1 MSRLSVLFVII
12 IFVCANGAWAESLR
26 VGIDSVDVRYNE
38 ISTSI
43 QDNNIEPALLT
54 LLEKQLKQQDS
65 VFNEFKIL
73 PVKDRSK
80 RNTLLADK
88 NVDALF
94 SESAF
99 ESMPGNLVETL
110 PLFTTH
116 WRLVSLSG
124 RLAQGL
130 DFKNL
135 NDERVIVVSDA
146 PIEALKQR
154 YPQVTIIVSA
164 SLGDAVTLLKAGA
177 ADGVFCREQAANV
190 LSENIFPGQL
200 QVYHLDSLITRTHL
214 LMRND
219 NPAALAALNQAIQQL
234 PQEQV
239 NNIISRNFTV
249 QTLMNIVPLLQQNH
263 RNFDTAAV
271 IVAVIALFLIGILF
285 TQILRRKKVERRLK
299 DAIKF
304 WETLLNSLS
313 TPVMVSNSA
322 GVITHVNQALC
333 QSLKIAPTAVIGTA
347 VEHFNQQFFAN
358 PALDTAGLVQASI
371 ATEAQFFEGSY
382 SLHNSQRSIAGWIT
396 PYSNT
401 HLVPQG
407 LVIGWY
413 DMTER
418 IRLEAQLAQALDEAN
433 AFSHEKSE
441 FLARMSHEIRSPMN
455 VIMGVL
461 EIENQRIN
469 NSQSPISV
477 AYNAS
482 RGLLRIIGDILDLS
496 KIEAGEMKLK
506 PAPVSLY
513 FLLENAADAYQNL
526 AERKGL
532 RLDSDIES
540 CFGQDYLLDEGK
552 MVQILNNLLSNAVKY
567 TQQGHIALAIKVI
580 DLGDNTHQITI
591 SVSDSGIGI
600 KASLLPGIIKPYRQI
615 SSATPDSTGL
625 GLTICHQLVTL
636 MGGKLDITS
645 LQNLGSTFTVTLRC
659 QCVAPANAPAM
670 PPASSSD
677 GESCRLWII
686 DDLPA
691 NLLVMKLQLTA
702 LGHQVITFDSAHE
715 ALEQLQQPTT
725 LRPDM
730 ILTDCQMPGM
740 SGYEFA
746 TQVRRFEEGKTE
758 HLPIVGCTANAFSD
772 EETKCISAGMDG
784 HLTKP
789 MTQSDLKN
797 CLHEMLFN
805 RHVDLSEV
813 LSLASGQQPVIIKLI
828 DELQKSSAE
837 DLMLIEGAWKEDD
850 LETMKSKI
858 HRLKGNFALTHF
870 EAGQHLCMML
880 ETKLSH
886 ADSDIALP
894 MLRLHHTTRQFIAL
908 LHNISRQK

>member
-1 MSRLSVLFVII
+1 VSRLTVLFILTMLT
-12 IFVCANGAWAESLR
+12 CANAVQAASLR

-38 ISTSI
+38 INTSI

-65 VFNEFKIL
+65 VFNDFKIIPL
-73 PVKDRSK
+73 KDHSK
-80 RNTLLADK
+80 RNTLLAEKDL
-88 NVDALF
+88 DAVF

-99 ESMPGNLVETL
+99 ATLPGNLVETL

-116 WRLVSLSG
+116 WRMVSLSG
-124 RLAQGL
+124 RMAQGL
-130 DFKNL
+130 DFSNL
-135 NDERVIVVSDA
+135 NDVRVIVVSDA

-154 YPQVTIIVSA
+154 YPQITIIVSA

-214 LMRND
+214 LTRND
-219 NPAALAALNQAIQQL
+219 NPAALAALNQAIQRL

-263 RNFDTAAV
+263 RNFDNAAV

-322 GVITHVNQALC
+322 AIITHVNHALC
-333 QSLKIAPTAVIGTA
+333 RSLQVEPAAVIGSA
-347 VEHFNQQFFAN
+347 VEHFNQRFFAN
-358 PALDTAGLVQASI
+358 PALDTARLVEASL

-382 SLHNSQRSIAGWIT
+382 RQQNSQHSIAGWIT

-418 IRLEAQLAQALDEAN
+418 IRLEAQLAQALEEAN

-506 PAPVSLY
+506 LAPVSLY
-513 FLLENAADAYQNL
+513 SLLENAADAYQNL

-567 TQQGHIALAIKVI
+567 TQQGHVALAIKVI
-580 DLGDNTHQITI
+580 DLGNNTHQITL

-645 LQNLGSTFTVTLRC
+645 QQNQGSTFTVTLGC
-659 QCVAPANAPAM
+659 QCVASATVATTQPAPITE
-670 PPASSSD
+670 

-702 LGHQVITFDSAHE
+702 LGHQVTTFDSAQE
-715 ALEQLQQPTT
+715 ALKHLQQPATR
-725 LRPDM
+725 RPDM

-746 TQVRRFEEGKTE
+746 TRVRLLEEDNTE

-797 CLHEMLFN
+797 CLHELLFN
-805 RHVDLSEV
+805 RHINLSEI
-813 LSLASGQQPVIIKLI
+813 LTLASDKQPVIIKLI

-837 DLMLIEGAWKEDD
+837 DLMLIESAWKEND

-870 EAGQHLCMML
+870 EAGKHLCLML
-880 ETKLSH
+880 ETKLNH
-886 ADSDIALP
+886 ADSNIALP
-894 MLRLHHTTRQFIAL
+894 MMQLHHTTRQFIAL
-908 LHNISRQK
+908 LHKISPET